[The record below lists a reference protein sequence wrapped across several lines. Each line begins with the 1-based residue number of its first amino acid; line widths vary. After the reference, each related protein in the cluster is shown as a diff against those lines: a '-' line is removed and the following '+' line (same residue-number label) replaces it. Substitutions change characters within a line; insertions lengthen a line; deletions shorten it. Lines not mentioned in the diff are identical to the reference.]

1 MKTPNAV
8 AGRVTS
14 SGENQDLDPGR
25 ILRVGSNAALTVS
38 IIDVSLPPVRLV
50 LFKID
55 EGIVRFFKLLV
66 PKLFVRQVARLYTML
81 NQEAKDRIHNTSP
94 MCLI

>member
-25 ILRVGSNAALTVS
+25 ILRVSSNGGSDNLHNRCVTAPGAAGSV
-38 IIDVSLPPVRLV
+38 
-50 LFKID
+50 
-55 EGIVRFFKLLV
+55 
-66 PKLFVRQVARLYTML
+66 Q
-81 NQEAKDRIHNTSP
+81 DR
-94 MCLI
+94 